1 MFKTGYLFIIDYK
14 KLVFFSFSFVRIFT
28 IMLVEKLTVFKI
40 IGFIGFSLINRRR
53 FDDWWYIGIQRTVI
67 GN

>member
-53 FDDWWYIGIQRTVI
+53 FDD
-67 GN
+67 